1 MRRARRYGG
10 RRIEIDAD
18 HAGNVAEAPQQ
29 PIPLRRNRSFR
40 LLWVGQLLSDT
51 GTEVVFIAYPL
62 LILALTHS
70 PAIAGVVGTAQLVV
84 QLALGLPAGALSD
97 RLDRRLTMIAC
108 DGIRAGLLA
117 LLGALVLLHVVT
129 WPIVLVVAVI
139 DGAANV
145 LFNPAANAALPGIVA
160 NEQLEQAWAATEARG
175 YAASLA
181 GPAVGGFLF
190 GLASAIP
197 FLGDAVSYL
206 ISLGTVAGIRGRFRT
221 ERSSERKG
229 LLREAAEGIH
239 LVWQHPLLRAVVIQ
253 APLVNFAFSGVIFTI
268 TLALRRHGTA
278 AGVIGLV
285 QAGIAVGGLAG
296 ALIAPRLQRRLRLSA
311 LVIGL
316 TTIGTALFAV
326 AALLLPLAL
335 VALPVAATLLL
346 APTANAAL
354 FAAMLRAAPED
365 MRGRVNNTVILA
377 ATALAALA
385 PLTAGLLVQHFSGR
399 WAMLAFAATMGI
411 SAVISLALPGLRNAP
426 PE

>member
-1 MRRARRYGG
+1 M
-10 RRIEIDAD
+10 
-18 HAGNVAEAPQQ
+18 
-29 PIPLRRNRSFR
+29 RRNRSFR